1 MKMPTLRSVSALLG
15 YTPMN
20 LYFKTDMHSH
30 LIRYS
35 ISLAAAIGLHSPA
48 LADHHEKPVDLAGIW
63 NATASTDAGDDRK
76 IVWTI
81 EKNGDKYT
89 GTSVDSES
97 GEERKLDR
105 ITVEEKKV
113 TIEVDV
119 EMDGVK
125 GLIKVVA
132 EEKETNKLTGKWL
145 VSDADGNESIS
156 GAISAEK
163 DFAVAFAGEWRAI
176 SVLPDGSELS
186 STLILSEPTAELK
199 GRFLSAE
206 GDELEIGKVTP
217 DGKNLTLDFKM
228 EMQGDTMDVTIK
240 SALKDPN
247 VLTGKWFV
255 KGADGNG
262 DASGEWSATREVEQG
277 YAGEWA
283 VKAVVPDGGDYT
295 GTLTL
300 KKGKDG
306 YTGSSAS
313 RDGTARELSTV
324 KLEDKSIVFTVPF
337 DAEGIVGIITVSA
350 KEKEDGSLSGT
361 WSLVAD
367 GNEVASDSWQASRSS
382 K

>member
-1 MKMPTLRSVSALLG
+1 
-15 YTPMN
+15 MN
-20 LYFKTDMHSH
+20 LYFQTDMHSH

-35 ISLAAAIGLHSPA
+35 ISLAATIGLYSPA
-48 LADHHEKPVDLAGIW
+48 LADHHEMPVDLAGIW
-63 NATASTDAGDDRK
+63 NATASSDAGDDRK

-125 GLIKVVA
+125 GIIKVVA

-163 DFAVAFAGEWRAI
+163 DFAVAFAGEWQAI
-176 SVLPDGSELS
+176 IVLPDGSELS

-199 GRFLSAE
+199 GRFQSAE
-206 GDELEIGKVTP
+206 GDELEIGKVKP